1 MENKPGLYSARE
13 RYMGQEVVGCGN
25 NGSADESSREFGCG
39 RQSPC
44 RPRVLQS
51 LLGRTTHVT
60 WYIHTSITINL
71 PSVFLSLIG
80 KFKCDTTY
88 LIIKYYD
95 AI

>member
-13 RYMGQEVVGCGN
+13 RDMGQEVVGCGN

-39 RQSPC
+39 RLSPC

-60 WYIHTSITINL
+60 WYIYHLHHHQSAIRL
-71 PSVFLSLIG
+71 PVSRR
-80 KFKCDTTY
+80 
-88 LIIKYYD
+88 
-95 AI
+95 